1 MDRKLV
7 ISEGKVPFVST
18 LQGLRGLQCSWLISV
33 QTPQRGFVRLH
44 AGNYSLT
51 EKAKPK
57 IQIISVK
64 ELGERPTGKIWLSL
78 VHDYSMQ
85 LFYP

>member
-1 MDRKLV
+1 M
-7 ISEGKVPFVST
+7 ST
-18 LQGLRGLQCSWLISV
+18 LQGLRGLQSSWLISV
-33 QTPQRGFVRLH
+33 QTPQRGFVGLQ

-51 EKAKPK
+51 EKTKPK

-78 VHDYSMQ
+78 VRD
-85 LFYP
+85 